1 MRNFPMTN
9 DNDDINSKDTN
20 STNSPNE
27 NKTPDL
33 KTLRHLHTD
42 LQHSHTKTL
51 QTFNDISQKSGRLL
65 QFNGTVLAVLAA
77 AATLVESNIIQF
89 IITLSFVG
97 IVLIIDSIFILLW
110 LHKTETVTVGVGQ
123 EEREISVGESD
134 DYPPLNEP
142 AYLLWIN
149 KYYANWIDDAVGKN
163 KEKVKILYISEVCS
177 LLGIVSIL
185 FGTFLTLL

>member
-1 MRNFPMTN
+1 MTN
-9 DNDDINSKDTN
+9 DNNDRNEEDTGLSN
-20 STNSPNE
+20 GE
-27 NKTPDL
+27 NKKETPDL
-33 KTLRHLHTD
+33 KTLRHLHSD

-65 QFNGTVLAVLAA
+65 QFNGTVLALLAA
-77 AATLVESNIIQF
+77 AATLVESSIINF
-89 IITLSFVG
+89 ISILSFIGV
-97 IVLIIDSIFILLW
+97 VLIIDSIFILLW
-110 LHKTETVTVGVGQ
+110 LHKTETVTVGVGH
-123 EEREISVGESD
+123 EERKISVGETD

-177 LLGIVSIL
+177 LLGIVSVL
-185 FGTFLTLL
+185 FGTLITLL